1 MTNPAGTEARLED
14 VLHELSMASASPGAD
29 LLDQFIRRYPQ
40 YARELTDFA
49 VDLAIDALRPGED
62 DVPTP
67 ADVEISP
74 AVATALSRLQDRL
87 HSVKKRRTQEAAE
100 VPSQDPFSRLSR
112 EALRAF
118 ADAIHANVPF
128 VLKLRDRHIRPE
140 TIPAGLYRLAAQHLN
155 VPEAVMVAYSA
166 GRPQMPHAN
175 RYKSDRKPEA
185 TSQQSFAEAVAG
197 SNLSEEQQRFLL
209 ALGS

>member
-14 VLHELSMASASPGAD
+14 VLNELSMASASPDAE

-40 YARELTDFA
+40 YARELTDLA
-49 VDLAIDALRPGED
+49 VDLAIDARRPGED

-74 AVATALSRLQDRL
+74 AVAKALSRLQDRL
-87 HSVKKRRTQEAAE
+87 HSVKKRRMQEVAE
-100 VPSQDPFSRLSR
+100 VPSQDPFSALSR
-112 EALRAF
+112 DALRAF

-140 TIPAGLYRLAAQHLN
+140 TIPAGFHRLAAQHLN
-155 VPEAVMVAYSA
+155 VSEAAMVAYSA
-166 GRPQMPHAN
+166 GRPQMPSAN
-175 RYKSDRKPEA
+175 HYKSDHKPEA
-185 TSQQSFAEAVAG
+185 TKQQSFAEAVVG
-197 SNLSEEQQRFLL
+197 SNLSEEQQQCLL
-209 ALGS
+209 AVGT